1 VDKSSYPNEV
11 DSQIRGRKVVMRFD
25 LTPFAFTKLQ
35 QLRLQVLMGP
45 RYNPNSNIQKLTVEM
60 MPTFDEN
67 FEKAK

>member
-1 VDKSSYPNEV
+1 
-11 DSQIRGRKVVMRFD
+11 MRFD

-60 MPTFDEN
+60 LPTFDEN